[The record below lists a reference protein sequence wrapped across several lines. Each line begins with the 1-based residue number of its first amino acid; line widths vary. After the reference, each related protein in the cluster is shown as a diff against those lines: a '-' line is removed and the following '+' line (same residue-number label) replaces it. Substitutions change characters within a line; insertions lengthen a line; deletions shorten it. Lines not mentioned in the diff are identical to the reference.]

1 MTPAELTALVKFTP
15 RFTAADGARAYAAR
29 NGDCTVIAGD
39 GVWWAAA
46 PDVAARLIA
55 AGYSEVTA

>member
-1 MTPAELTALVKFTP
+1 MTPAELTALVKWTSKFETP
-15 RFTAADGARAYAAR
+15 DTALRFAAANELRA
-29 NGDCTVIAGD
+29 IAGD
-39 GVWWAAA
+39 GVYWAAA